1 MQEYSAVLTNE
12 AIYDIVD
19 IYIRIKIQF
28 SSEIAK
34 AFRDNIIKQIKLIE
48 SVPKFFSRVFIF
60 YREYMIHFKVF
71 SPSLIFYI
79 IEEETKEVH
88 VLRVLREEQ
97 DWMRI
102 LRETDSYSYP
112 DEGFDIFEE
121 L

>member
-79 IEEETKEVH
+79 IVFQTIL
-88 VLRVLREEQ
+88 LRSAKSWRLGLSCLQIV
-97 DWMRI
+97 
-102 LRETDSYSYP
+102 SN
-112 DEGFDIFEE
+112 
-121 L
+121 